1 MAKRGFRPEDGL
13 RLKTATDPDLS
24 LDGRRV
30 AFVVTETDVERDRPR
45 ASVWVAPLDGS
56 DAGAPVH
63 RRARGQEPA
72 LVPGPPLARVHLGR
86 R

>member
-24 LDGRRV
+24 ADGRRV

-45 ASVWVAPLDGS
+45 ASQCPTLVKTCSVSPS
-56 DAGAPVH
+56 DAL
-63 RRARGQEPA
+63 R
-72 LVPGPPLARVHLGR
+72 
-86 R
+86 